1 MGEFVAVALKNS
13 IYRARGKP
21 LQQQRYLIHLGA
33 FALLRSLLL
42 PNPESVIGGTVVSGV
57 AE

>member
-13 IYRARGKP
+13 IYRTRGKP
-21 LQQQRYLIHLGA
+21 LQQQRYLIHLGT
-33 FALLRSLLL
+33 FALLGSLLL
-42 PNPESVIGGTVVSGV
+42 PNAESVIGGTVVSGV